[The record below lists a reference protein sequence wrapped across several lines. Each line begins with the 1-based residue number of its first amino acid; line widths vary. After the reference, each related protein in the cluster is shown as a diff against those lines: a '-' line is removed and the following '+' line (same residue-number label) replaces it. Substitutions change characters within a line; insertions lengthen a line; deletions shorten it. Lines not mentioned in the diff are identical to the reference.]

1 MIKYLFL
8 ILNFI
13 GLLLINLF
21 FGDVTVSINAPNE
34 VAAGDSFTVEVTI
47 NKSDLNSFGR
57 YYQELPIG
65 YTATQINS
73 SNGSFSFKDQKIK
86 IIWMPKIPSDSI
98 FSISYKVKVD
108 PTIEGT
114 LNLGGT
120 FSYIFNNETKT
131 LTIPSRSIIIRPQ
144 GFVASNNNQN
154 NIDTTHQQSNNNVV
168 SNNFPTNEI
177 FCYRQIERDANGI
190 IVHLLVNIANLP
202 KDKFARIQETIPI
215 GYTATNIE
223 SKDGIFNFK
232 DNAVKFLWMSLPVEN
247 QFQVSYR
254 LTASSGE
261 NPDISGNFSYVENDV
276 SKKTPIENHDFIN
289 AQMTANNSSNQNN
302 NQTNITSNQNNN
314 QNNIT
319 SNQNNQNNVN
329 NNQSNHTVDSLKLIA
344 NNNSNNQNNN
354 VVNVITSPETGV
366 RYKVQIAAGH
376 NSVNPKY
383 YFHQFNV
390 SETVQMELHEGWHKY
405 TIGSFTIYKDARDR
419 RVQIWQNTPIRDA
432 FVSAYNNGTRIT
444 VQEALM
450 VANQKWYQ

>member
-21 FGDVTVSINAPNE
+21 FSDINVTINAPNE
-34 VAAGDSFTVEVTI
+34 VAAGDSFVVEVTFA
-47 NKSDLNSFGR
+47 KSDLSTFGR

-65 YTATQINS
+65 YTASQLKS
-73 SNGSFSFKDQKIK
+73 ANGSFAFKDQKIK
-86 IIWMPKIPSDSI
+86 IIWMPKIPEDSV
-98 FSISYKVKVD
+98 FTISYIVKVD
-108 PTIEGT
+108 QTVEGV

-120 FSYIFNNETKT
+120 FSYVFNNETKT
-131 LTIPSRSIIIRPQ
+131 LTIPPKSVIIRNQ
-144 GFVASNNNQN
+144 GAIANNNTQQN
-154 NIDTTHQQSNNNVV
+154 NIDTTNQQTNNNNIT
-168 SNNFPTNEI
+168 SNNFPTNQI
-177 FCYRQIERDANGI
+177 FCYRQIENDPNGM

-202 KDKFARIQETIPI
+202 KDKFARIQETIPT

-232 DNAVKFLWMSLPVEN
+232 DNAVKFLWMSLPAEN

-254 LTASSGE
+254 LTASTPSSG
-261 NPDISGNFSYVENDV
+261 NPDISGNFSYVENDE

-289 AQMTANNSSNQNN
+289 VQMMANN
-302 NQTNITSNQNNN
+302 TSNQNNN
-314 QNNIT
+314 QNNNT
-319 SNQNNQNNVN
+319 SNQSNQNQNNTS
-329 NNQSNHTVDSLKLIA
+329 NNQSNYSADSLKLIA
-344 NNNSNNQNNN
+344 NNNTNNQNNN
-354 VVNVITSPETGV
+354 VVNNQVITSPETGV

-376 NSVNPKY
+376 NPVNPKY
-383 YFHQFNV
+383 YFHQFKV
-390 SETVQMELHEGWHKY
+390 TEPVQMELHEGWHKY
-405 TIGSFTIYKDARDR
+405 TIGSFTIYKDARDH
-419 RVQIWQNTPIRDA
+419 RVQIWENTPIRDA